1 MDTILQCYGTTLCHS
16 FNVYQE
22 SPAVTVVPS
31 PFFFCCSQ
39 DAQFMVDSLKSPYR
53 PSSCTEDLFVPHV
66 TQGAMCRRGVL
77 STGLYMCTF
86 QLALMLTDS
95 PGARLLPLLISV
107 CVMCPVWSSSGL
119 CVESRWLCNVVSS
132 FEEVLACTAVLSPR
146 PDLQLPHFQAIG

>member
-77 STGLYMCTF
+77 STGLLHVYLPTGSHVDRQPWSKTTPFADKCLCIVSCVVILWFVYGVKMAMQRGQQF
-86 QLALMLTDS
+86 RRGS
-95 PGARLLPLLISV
+95 RLY
-107 CVMCPVWSSSGL
+107 
-119 CVESRWLCNVVSS
+119 SR
-132 FEEVLACTAVLSPR
+132 FIT
-146 PDLQLPHFQAIG
+146 